1 MQGAGCG
8 CDERRRVR
16 RREERPAVSVMN
28 LLRRRGQPETVVAS
42 PAEPIP
48 SDELSALSSTFAA
61 PRWLRDL
68 GRTSWLLVGLLA
80 VLVGLAWLLGATY
93 TITGPV
99 VAATIVAAVSS
110 PLVARLAHHMPRALA
125 AVLVLLGIIAATV
138 AMILLVIGGI
148 TSQHDSIAANADAGV
163 AKLQS
168 WAQSL
173 GVSKSGAASAG
184 DQLRQDVPKMISTLT
199 KGVING
205 IRGLASLAFTLSLGA
220 LSLFF
225 LLKDGPSM
233 RRWVDHHL
241 GVPPSVARTITGGIL
256 RSLRGYFL
264 GVTLVAAFNG
274 VVVGIGALILGV
286 PLAGTIAVVTF
297 VLAYIPFIGAFV
309 AGAFAVIIALGA
321 SGTTT
326 ALIMLV
332 IVILANGLLQ
342 NLVQPFAMGSALDLH
357 PLVVLVATIA
367 SGCLFGTI
375 GLILAAPLLSA
386 AVHIMRDLGR
396 AAHAQSAGESE
407 PSSAAATS

>member
-1 MQGAGCG
+1 
-8 CDERRRVR
+8 
-16 RREERPAVSVMN
+16 MN
-28 LLRRRGQPETVVAS
+28 LLRRRGQPETVVVT
-42 PAEPIP
+42 AEPIP

-68 GRTSWLLVGLLA
+68 GRTSWLLVGLLL
-80 VLVGLAWLLGATY
+80 VVVGLVWLLGTTY
-93 TITGPV
+93 TITAPV
-99 VAATIVAAVSS
+99 IAAMIVAAVTS
-110 PLVARLAHHMPRALA
+110 PLVARLTHHMPRVLA
-125 AVLVLLGIIAATV
+125 TVLVLLGILAVTV
-138 AMILLVIGGI
+138 AIVLLVIGGI
-148 TSQHDSIAANADAGV
+148 TSQHDAIATHADEGV
-163 AKLQS
+163 AKLES
-168 WAQSL
+168 WAKSL
-173 GVSKSGAASAG
+173 GVSQSGASSAG
-184 DQLRQDVPKMISTLT
+184 SQLKHDVPAMISTLT
-199 KGVING
+199 KGVISG
-205 IRGLASLAFTLSLGA
+205 IRGLASLVFTLSLA
-220 LSLFF
+220 LLSVFF

-241 GVPPSVARTITGGIL
+241 GVPPTVAQTITGGVL

-274 VVVGIGALILGV
+274 IVVGLGALILGV
-286 PLAGTIAVVTF
+286 PLAGTIAVVTL

-321 SGTTT
+321 NGTTT

-367 SGCLFGTI
+367 SGCIFGTI

-386 AVHIMRDLGR
+386 AVHIMRDLNR
-396 AAHAQSAGESE
+396 AQAQMTAESE

>member
-1 MQGAGCG
+1 
-8 CDERRRVR
+8 
-16 RREERPAVSVMN
+16 MN
-28 LLRRRGQPETVVAS
+28 LLRRRGQPETVVVT
-42 PAEPIP
+42 AEPIP

-68 GRTSWLLVGLLA
+68 GRTSWLLVGLLL
-80 VLVGLAWLLGATY
+80 VVVGLVWLLGTTY
-93 TITGPV
+93 TITAPV
-99 VAATIVAAVSS
+99 IGAMIVAAVTS
-110 PLVARLAHHMPRALA
+110 PLVARLTHHMPRVLA
-125 AVLVLLGIIAATV
+125 TVLVLLGILAVTV
-138 AMILLVIGGI
+138 AIVLLVIGGI
-148 TSQHDSIAANADAGV
+148 TSQHDAIATHADEGV
-163 AKLQS
+163 AKLES
-168 WAQSL
+168 WAKSL
-173 GVSKSGAASAG
+173 GVSQSGASSAG
-184 DQLRQDVPKMISTLT
+184 SQLKHDVPAMISTLT
-199 KGVING
+199 KGVISG
-205 IRGLASLAFTLSLGA
+205 IRGLASLVFTLSLA
-220 LSLFF
+220 LLSVFF

-241 GVPPSVARTITGGIL
+241 GVPPTVAQTITGGVL

-274 VVVGIGALILGV
+274 IVVGLGALILGV
-286 PLAGTIAVVTF
+286 PLAGTIAVVTL

-321 SGTTT
+321 NGTTT

-367 SGCLFGTI
+367 SGCIFGTI

-386 AVHIMRDLGR
+386 AVHIMRDLNR
-396 AAHAQSAGESE
+396 AQAQMTAESE